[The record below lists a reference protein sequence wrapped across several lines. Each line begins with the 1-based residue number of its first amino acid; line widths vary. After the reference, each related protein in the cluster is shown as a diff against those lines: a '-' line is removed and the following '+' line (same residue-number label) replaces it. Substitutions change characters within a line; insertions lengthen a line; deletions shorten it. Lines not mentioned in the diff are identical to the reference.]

1 MVRNSLIFK
10 NKEALEKILN
20 LQKYPLEA
28 NEDLM
33 LIAQDYPE
41 VGLFE
46 IILKAFH
53 LGMIIGK
60 RMERSKR
67 KV

>member
-1 MVRNSLIFK
+1 MEKNSLIFET

-28 NEDLM
+28 NENLK
-33 LIAQDYPE
+33 LIAQDYPKI
-41 VGLFE
+41 GLFE
-46 IILKAFH
+46 VILRAFH

-60 RMERSKR
+60 RMERCK
-67 KV
+67 K